1 MFLKILLVILMLLS
15 MALTGFLGWTLMT
28 TNLLPRQM
36 LLLAVGLLIILPM
49 LLYLVQKEKKGGSKK
64 TGTRIAVSVMLLFLC
79 IVQAAVLY
87 FLNPYNKAMDQMTA
101 GETQVTVIR
110 VYVKAEDPAQTIEYA
125 VESQYRFGTIANVD
139 EGAVEKVRTE
149 IEQKCGR
156 KMIIEPYENL
166 LELVQ
171 ALEKGDADA
180 LIIST
185 AYVELMDSLEGY
197 EDLAESLR
205 VLHTSS
211 VESKLQPNKDPV
223 EREIDPELEEILNA
237 PDLWE
242 DSFCAYISGIDTFG
256 QVSTRS
262 RSDVNILAIVNK
274 STKTVLLINTPR
286 DYYLPFNVYPAGG
299 ALDKL
304 THAGV
309 YGIDSSIQ
317 VLSDYYAI
325 PISYYLRL
333 NFTGFIKIID
343 TLGGVDVDNDIAF
356 GSGGYHFD
364 KGQIHLDG
372 YSALAYARCRSF
384 EAGDRVRGRHQM
396 YVIRGVINGLMSSN
410 ALANYSDLMAKLS
423 NSFQTDMPKEM
434 IGELVQLTLDRS
446 NGDWKVLTYSVDG
459 AGRTDMCFSLGCKA
473 YVMVPYPDTLEYARQ
488 LVISVI
494 SGESMTQDEL
504 NAGAPKH

>member
-15 MALTGFLGWTLMT
+15 MALTGLLGWTLMT

-64 TGTRIAVSVMLLFLC
+64 TGTRIAVSVILLFLC

-343 TLGGVDVDNDIAF
+343 TLGGVDVDMDTDWDN
-356 GSGGYHFD
+356 GPYHFL
-364 KGQIHLDG
+364 KGINHLDG
-372 YSALAYARCRSF
+372 TAALRYVRDRHSF
-384 EAGDRVRGRHQM
+384 EGGDRARGRHQM
-396 YVIRGVINGLMSSN
+396 AVIKGVIKGLASFKMLTSYSEIMDQLAECFLTN
-410 ALANYSDLMAKLS
+410 APKKLV
-423 NSFQTDMPKEM
+423 
-434 IGELVQLTLDRS
+434 GELVRLTLDTS
-446 NGDWKVLTYSVDG
+446 KGKWKVLTYSVDG
-459 AGRTDMCFSLGCKA
+459 YDRMDRSYALGFTV
-473 YVMVPYPDTLEYARQ
+473 YVMWPATNTVEYARS
-488 LVISVI
+488 LIIDVA
-494 SGESMTQDEL
+494 SGNTPTQTS
-504 NAGAPKH
+504 NTKNAPK